1 MIGQT
6 ISHYRIV
13 EKLGGGGMGVVYKA
27 EDTRLHRFV
36 ALKFLPDE
44 VAKDAQT
51 LTRFRREAQ
60 AASALNHPNIV
71 TLHDISSEAGKDFL
85 VMEYVQ
91 GQTLENLIASDGL
104 PFDKVTEYGVQIA
117 SALGA
122 AHSAGIVHR
131 DIKPANIMIT
141 QDNQIK
147 VLDFGIAKLTTLVGT
162 SPDVETSTAIQGTI
176 PGMVVGTAAYMSPE
190 QTRGEPVDARSDI
203 FSLGCVL
210 YQAATGKRPFGG
222 ASTLSIMH
230 EIATLLP
237 PAPSSLRCELP
248 GTFDTLI
255 AACLEKNPIHRPA
268 TAGDV
273 GLQLKL
279 LLPWEESARYRA
291 RPDRRSVAVMPFK
304 LRTPL
309 QEDQFLTVALADAV
323 VTRLA
328 GTGKLLVRPTASV
341 MRYAGKDMEWTQAA
355 REMNVDLVVEGSIQK
370 MGARVRVLVQAHQV
384 TGALTLYS
392 AKHDGEM
399 EGLFDLQDQIAD
411 AVSEALVPQRQKTVI
426 PAAPPTKNNAAYE
439 LYMRAAD
446 RISRLNKWDTQTAVE
461 MLTSATAFDPNFADA
476 WGRLAQ
482 ACIQMGVVFD
492 SDPAWLAKAEA
503 AVAKALALDMV
514 HADALCARGQLLW
527 TPKHAFEN
535 RPALRAL
542 NAALKLNPGCH
553 QAQIWRGL
561 ILFHLGLYAEAR
573 QGLEEALAVHPEDTR
588 TMVFLAQTALYS
600 GDYEE
605 AYELDTRALT
615 LDPAGVW
622 QNLFFPTIPL
632 YLGRP
637 SEAAEALRRARQMVP
652 GEATLT
658 SVEGLIAAHEGNFGR
673 AEQLVDTAVE
683 SKKTLLHTHH
693 LWHNAASTYAMCG
706 KPEKAVKWLRE
717 CADLGLPNYLLFGS
731 DPYLRGLHNRPEFL
745 ALMSDLRRE
754 HEINRQEFGLA
765 GGSPFRESAG

>member
-1 MIGQT
+1 VIGQT

-13 EKLGGGGMGVVYKA
+13 EKLGGGGMGVVFKA

-71 TLHDISSEAGKDFL
+71 MLHDISSEAGTDFL
-85 VMEYVQ
+85 VMEYVH
-91 GQTLENLIASDGL
+91 GQTLESLIASDGL
-104 PFDKVTEYGVQIA
+104 PFDRVTEYGVQIA
-117 SALGA
+117 SALAA

-147 VLDFGIAKLTTLVGT
+147 VLDFGVAKLTTLVGNR
-162 SPDVETSTAIQGTI
+162 PEVETITAIQGTI
-176 PGMVVGTAAYMSPE
+176 PGMVVGTVGYMSPE

-222 ASTLSIMH
+222 ASTLAIMH

-237 PAPSSLRCELP
+237 PAPSSLRSELP
-248 GTFDTLI
+248 VTFDTLI

-273 GLQLKL
+273 VLQLKL
-279 LLPWEESARYRA
+279 LLPWEESARHRA
-291 RPDRRSVAVMPFK
+291 RPDRQSVAIMPFK
-304 LRTPL
+304 MRTPI
-309 QEDQFLTVALADAV
+309 QEDQFLAIALADAV
-323 VTRLA
+323 VARLA

-355 REMNVDLVVEGSIQK
+355 REMNVNLVVEGSIQK
-370 MGARVRVLVQAHQV
+370 MGARVRVLVQVHQV

-399 EGLFDLQDQIAD
+399 EELFDLQDQIAD
-411 AVSEALVPQRQKTVI
+411 AVSEALVPRRQKTV
-426 PAAPPTKNNAAYE
+426 PAAAPPTKNNAAYE

-461 MLTSATAFDPNFADA
+461 MLTKATGLDPNFANA

-492 SDPAWLAKAEA
+492 SDPVWLAQAEA
-503 AVAKALALDMV
+503 AVDKALALDGV

-527 TPKHAFEN
+527 TPKHTFEN

-605 AYELDTRALT
+605 AYELEKRALA

-622 QNLFFPTIPL
+622 PNLFFPTIPL

-658 SVEGLIAAHEGNFGR
+658 SVEGLITAHEGNFGL

-693 LWHNAASTYAMCG
+693 LWHNAASAYAMCG

-717 CADLGLPNYLLFGS
+717 CADMGLPNYLLFGS
-731 DPYLRGLHNRPEFL
+731 DPHLRGLHNRPEFL

-754 HEINRQEFGLA
+754 HDLNREEFGLA
-765 GGSPFRESAG
+765 EDSHFT

>member
-1 MIGQT
+1 MLRMIGQI
-6 ISHYRIV
+6 ISHYRVV

-44 VAKDAQT
+44 LAKDAQS
-51 LTRFRREAQ
+51 LTRFRREAR
-60 AASALNHPNIV
+60 AVSALNHPNIV
-71 TLHDISSEAGKDFL
+71 MLHDISSEAGTDFL

-91 GQTLENLIASDGL
+91 GQTLENLIASGGL
-104 PFDKVTEYGVQIA
+104 PFNRVTEYGVQIA
-117 SALGA
+117 SALAA

-141 QDNQIK
+141 QDDQIK
-147 VLDFGIAKLTTLVGT
+147 VLDFGVAKLTPLVGHT
-162 SPDVETSTAIQGTI
+162 PDLETVTQIQGTI
-176 PGMVVGTAAYMSPE
+176 PGVVVGTVSYMSPE

-222 ASTLSIMH
+222 ASTLAIMH

-237 PAPSSLRCELP
+237 PAPSSLCSELP

-273 GLQLKL
+273 AQQLKSL
-279 LLPWEESARYRA
+279 SLSQDSAPPHM

-304 LRTPL
+304 LRTSI
-309 QEDQFLTVALADAV
+309 QDDQFLAVALADAV

-328 GTGKLLVRPTASV
+328 GTGKLLVRPTASM

-355 REMNVDLVVEGSIQK
+355 REMNVNLVVEGSIQK
-370 MGARVRVLVQAHQV
+370 MGERVRVLVQAHQV

-399 EGLFDLQDQIAD
+399 EKLFDLQDQIAD
-411 AVSEALVPQRQKTVI
+411 AVTEALVPQRHKTVR
-426 PAAPPTKNNAAYE
+426 PVPPTKNNAAYE

-461 MLTSATAFDPNFADA
+461 MLTSATAMDPNFADA

-492 SDPAWLAKAEA
+492 SNPAWLETAEA

-514 HADALCARGQLLW
+514 HADAFCARGQLLW
-527 TPKHAFEN
+527 TPKNSFQN

-573 QGLEEALAVHPEDTR
+573 QGLEEALAVHPGDTR
-588 TMVFLAQTALYS
+588 TIVFLAQTALYR

-605 AYELDTRALT
+605 AYELEMRSLA

-652 GEATLT
+652 DEATLT

-673 AEQLVDTAVE
+673 AEQLADTALE

-693 LWHNAASTYAMCG
+693 LWHNAASAYAMCS

-717 CADLGLPNYLLFGS
+717 CADMGLPNYLLFGS
-731 DPYLRGLHNRPEFL
+731 DPHLRGLHNRPEFL

-754 HEINRQEFGLA
+754 HETNQEEFG
-765 GGSPFRESAG
+765 GGDH

>member
-1 MIGQT
+1 M
-6 ISHYRIV
+6 
-13 EKLGGGGMGVVYKA
+13 
-27 EDTRLHRFV
+27 
-36 ALKFLPDE
+36 
-44 VAKDAQT
+44 
-51 LTRFRREAQ
+51 
-60 AASALNHPNIV
+60 
-71 TLHDISSEAGKDFL
+71 
-85 VMEYVQ
+85 
-91 GQTLENLIASDGL
+91 
-104 PFDKVTEYGVQIA
+104 
-117 SALGA
+117 
-122 AHSAGIVHR
+122 
-131 DIKPANIMIT
+131 
-141 QDNQIK
+141 
-147 VLDFGIAKLTTLVGT
+147 
-162 SPDVETSTAIQGTI
+162 
-176 PGMVVGTAAYMSPE
+176 
-190 QTRGEPVDARSDI
+190 
-203 FSLGCVL
+203 
-210 YQAATGKRPFGG
+210 
-222 ASTLSIMH
+222 
-230 EIATLLP
+230 
-237 PAPSSLRCELP
+237 
-248 GTFDTLI
+248 
-255 AACLEKNPIHRPA
+255 
-268 TAGDV
+268 
-273 GLQLKL
+273 
-279 LLPWEESARYRA
+279 
-291 RPDRRSVAVMPFK
+291 
-304 LRTPL
+304 
-309 QEDQFLTVALADAV
+309 ALADAV

-328 GTGKLLVRPTASV
+328 STGKLLVRPTASV
-341 MRYAGKDMEWTQAA
+341 TRYVGKDMEWTQAA
-355 REMNVDLVVEGSIQK
+355 REMNVNLVVEGSIQK
-370 MGARVRVLVQAHQV
+370 MGPRIRVLVQAHQV

-399 EGLFDLQDQIAD
+399 EELFDLQDQIAD
-411 AVSEALVPQRQKTVI
+411 AVSEALVPQRQKTV
-426 PAAPPTKNNAAYE
+426 PPTAPPTKNNAAFE

-461 MLTSATAFDPNFADA
+461 MLTNATGFDPNFADA

-492 SDPAWLAKAEA
+492 SDPVWLAKAEA

-605 AYELDTRALT
+605 AYELETRALA

-637 SEAAEALRRARQMVP
+637 SEAAEALRRASQMVP

-658 SVEGLIAAHEGNFGR
+658 SVEGLIAAHEGNFGL

-693 LWHNAASTYAMCG
+693 LWHNAASVYAMCG
-706 KPEKAVKWLRE
+706 KPQKAVKWLRE
-717 CADLGLPNYLLFGS
+717 CAEMGLPNYLLFGS
-731 DPYLRGLHNRPEFL
+731 DPHLRGLHNRPEFL

-754 HEINRQEFGLA
+754 HDVNREEFGLA
-765 GGSPFRESAG
+765 GGNHFT

>member
-1 MIGQT
+1 MIGRT
-6 ISHYRIV
+6 ISHYRII
-13 EKLGGGGMGVVYKA
+13 EKLGGGGMGVVYRA
-27 EDTRLHRFV
+27 EDIRLRRFV
-36 ALKFLPDE
+36 ALKFLPE
-44 VAKDAQT
+44 EIAKDAQA
-51 LTRFRREAQ
+51 LARFRREAQ
-60 AASALNHPNIV
+60 AASALSHPNIV
-71 TLHDISSEAGKDFL
+71 VLYDISMDSGTDFL

-91 GQTLENLIASDGL
+91 GQTLENLIPSDGL
-104 PFDKVTEYGVQIA
+104 PFDMVTEYGVQIA
-117 SALGA
+117 SALAA

-131 DIKPANIMIT
+131 DIKPANIMVT
-141 QDNQIK
+141 HDNQIK
-147 VLDFGIAKLTTLVGT
+147 VLDFGIAKLTTLIGN

-176 PGMVVGTAAYMSPE
+176 PGMVVGTVAYMSPE

-210 YQAATGKRPFGG
+210 YQAATAKRPFGG
-222 ASTLSIMH
+222 ASTLAIMH
-230 EIATLLP
+230 EIATLQP
-237 PAPSSLRCELP
+237 PAPSSFRSDLP

-273 GLQLKL
+273 ALQLKS
-279 LLPWEESARYRA
+279 LLPWGESVRQRTRA
-291 RPDRRSVAVMPFK
+291 DRRSVAVLPFK
-304 LRTPL
+304 LRTSI
-309 QEDQFLTVALADAV
+309 QEDQFLAVALADAV

-328 GTGKLLVRPTASV
+328 GTGKLLVRPTATV
-341 MRYAGKDMEWTQAA
+341 MRFAGKETEWTQAA
-355 REMNVDLVVEGSIQK
+355 REMNVELVVEGSIQK
-370 MGARVRVLVQAHQV
+370 MGARLRVLVQAHQV
-384 TGALTLYS
+384 TGAITLYS
-392 AKHDGEM
+392 AKHDGEA
-399 EGLFDLQDQIAD
+399 EDLFDLQDRIAD
-411 AVSEALVPQRQKTVI
+411 AISDALAPQRQRAVS

-461 MLTSATAFDPNFADA
+461 MLSSATGVDPNFADA

-492 SDPAWLAKAEA
+492 SDPVWLEKAEA

-527 TPKHAFEN
+527 TPKNAFQN

-561 ILFHLGLYAEAR
+561 ILLHLGLYAEAR
-573 QGLEEALAVHPEDTR
+573 QGLEEALAVHPQDTR
-588 TMVFLAQTALYS
+588 TMVFLAQTALYR

-605 AYELDTRALT
+605 AYELEMRALG

-637 SEAAEALRRARQMVP
+637 SEAAEALRKARQMVP

-658 SVEGLIAAHEGNFGR
+658 SVEGLIAAHEGDFGR
-673 AEQLVDTAVE
+673 AEQLADAAVE

-693 LWHNAASTYAMCG
+693 LWHNAASAYSMCG
-706 KPEKAVKWLRE
+706 KPDKAIKWLHE
-717 CADLGLPNYLLFGS
+717 CADLGLPNYLLFDS
-731 DPYLRGLHNRPEFL
+731 DPHLRGLHNRPEFL
-745 ALMSDLRRE
+745 VLMSDLRRE
-754 HEINRQEFGLA
+754 HDTNQEEFGLVD
-765 GGSPFRESAG
+765 S

>member
-6 ISHYRIV
+6 ISHYRII
-13 EKLGGGGMGVVYKA
+13 ERLGGGGMGVVYKA
-27 EDTRLHRFV
+27 EDIRLRRFV
-36 ALKFLPDE
+36 ALKFLPGE
-44 VAKDAQT
+44 IAKDAQA
-51 LTRFRREAQ
+51 LARFRREAQ

-71 TLHDISSEAGKDFL
+71 VLHDISMNSGTDFL

-91 GQTLENLIASDGL
+91 GQALENLIASGGL
-104 PFDKVTEYGVQIA
+104 PFDRVTEYGVQIA
-117 SALGA
+117 SALAA

-131 DIKPANIMIT
+131 DIKPANIMVT
-141 QDNQIK
+141 HDNQIK
-147 VLDFGIAKLTTLVGT
+147 VLDFGIAKLTTFIAN

-176 PGMVVGTAAYMSPE
+176 PGMVVGTVAYMSPE

-210 YQAATGKRPFGG
+210 YEAATGKRPFGG
-222 ASTLSIMH
+222 ASTLAIMH
-230 EIATLLP
+230 EIATLQP
-237 PAPSSLRCELP
+237 PAPSTFRSDLP
-248 GTFDTLI
+248 GAFDTLI

-273 GLQLKL
+273 ALQLKSL
-279 LLPWEESARYRA
+279 VPWEESVRHQTRA
-291 RPDRRSVAVMPFK
+291 HRRSVAVLPFK
-304 LRTPL
+304 LRTSI
-309 QEDQFLTVALADAV
+309 QEDHFLEGALADAV

-328 GTGKLLVRPTASV
+328 GTGKLLVRPTATV
-341 MRYAGKDMEWTQAA
+341 MRYAGKDTDWTQVA

-392 AKHDGEM
+392 AKHDGEA
-399 EGLFDLQDQIAD
+399 EDLFDLQDRIAD
-411 AVSEALVPQRQKTVI
+411 AVSDALAPQRQRAVSPTT
-426 PAAPPTKNNAAYE
+426 PPTKNNAAYE
-439 LYMRAAD
+439 LYMRATD

-461 MLTSATAFDPNFADA
+461 MLSSATGIDPNFADA

-482 ACIQMGVVFD
+482 ACVQMGVVFD
-492 SDPAWLAKAEA
+492 SDPVWLEKAEA

-527 TPKHAFEN
+527 TPKNAFQN

-573 QGLEEALAVHPEDTR
+573 QGLEEALAVHPQDTR
-588 TMVFLAQTALYS
+588 TTVFLAQTALYR

-605 AYELDTRALT
+605 AYDLEMRALA
-615 LDPAGVW
+615 LDPAGIW

-637 SEAAEALRRARQMVP
+637 SEAAEALRTARQMVP
-652 GEATLT
+652 EEATLT
-658 SVEGLIAAHEGNFGR
+658 SVEGLIAAHEGDFER
-673 AEQLVDTAVE
+673 AEQLADAALE

-693 LWHNAASTYAMCG
+693 LWHNAASAYAMCG
-706 KPEKAVKWLRE
+706 KPDKAIKWLRE
-717 CADLGLPNYLLFGS
+717 CADMGLPNYALFGS
-731 DPYLRGLHNRPEFL
+731 DPHLRGLHNRPEFL
-745 ALMSDLRRE
+745 VLMSDLRRE
-754 HEINRQEFGLA
+754 HDTNQEEFGLVD
-765 GGSPFRESAG
+765 S

>member
-1 MIGQT
+1 MIGRT
-6 ISHYRIV
+6 ISHYRII
-13 EKLGGGGMGVVYKA
+13 EKLGGGGMGVVYRA
-27 EDTRLHRFV
+27 EDIRLRRFV
-36 ALKFLPDE
+36 ALKFLPE
-44 VAKDAQT
+44 EIAKDAQA
-51 LTRFRREAQ
+51 LARFRREAQ
-60 AASALNHPNIV
+60 AASALSHPNIV
-71 TLHDISSEAGKDFL
+71 VLHDISMDSETDFL

-91 GQTLENLIASDGL
+91 GQTLENLIPSDGL
-104 PFDKVTEYGVQIA
+104 PFDMVTEYGVQIA
-117 SALGA
+117 SALAA

-131 DIKPANIMIT
+131 DIKPANIMVT
-141 QDNQIK
+141 HDNQIK
-147 VLDFGIAKLTTLVGT
+147 VLDFGIAKLTTLIGN

-176 PGMVVGTAAYMSPE
+176 PGMVVGTVAYMSPE

-210 YQAATGKRPFGG
+210 YQAATAKRPFGG
-222 ASTLSIMH
+222 ASTLAIMH
-230 EIATLLP
+230 EIATLQP
-237 PAPSSLRCELP
+237 PAPSSFRSDLP

-273 GLQLKL
+273 ALQLKS
-279 LLPWEESARYRA
+279 LLPWGESVRQRTRA
-291 RPDRRSVAVMPFK
+291 DRRSVAVLPFK
-304 LRTPL
+304 LRTSI
-309 QEDQFLTVALADAV
+309 QEDQFLAVALADAV

-328 GTGKLLVRPTASV
+328 GTGKLLVRPTATV
-341 MRYAGKDMEWTQAA
+341 MRFAGKDTEWTQAA
-355 REMNVDLVVEGSIQK
+355 REMNVELVVEGSIQK
-370 MGARVRVLVQAHQV
+370 MGARLRVLVQAHQV
-384 TGALTLYS
+384 TGAITLYS
-392 AKHDGEM
+392 AKHDGEA
-399 EGLFDLQDQIAD
+399 EDLFDLQDRIAD
-411 AVSEALVPQRQKTVI
+411 AISDALAPQRQRAVS

-461 MLTSATAFDPNFADA
+461 MLSSATGVDPNFADA

-492 SDPAWLAKAEA
+492 SDPVWLEKAEA

-527 TPKHAFEN
+527 TPKNAFQN

-561 ILFHLGLYAEAR
+561 ILLHLGLYAEAR
-573 QGLEEALAVHPEDTR
+573 QGLEEALAVHPQDTR
-588 TMVFLAQTALYS
+588 TMVFLAQTALYR

-605 AYELDTRALT
+605 AYELEMRALA

-637 SEAAEALRRARQMVP
+637 SEAAEALRKARQMVP

-658 SVEGLIAAHEGNFGR
+658 SVEGLIAAHEGDFGR
-673 AEQLVDTAVE
+673 AEQLADAAVE

-693 LWHNAASTYAMCG
+693 LWHNAASAYSMCG
-706 KPEKAVKWLRE
+706 KPDKAIKWLHE
-717 CADLGLPNYLLFGS
+717 CADLGLPNYLLFDS
-731 DPYLRGLHNRPEFL
+731 DPHLRGLHNRPEFL
-745 ALMSDLRRE
+745 VLMSDLRRE
-754 HEINRQEFGLA
+754 HDTNQEEFGLVD
-765 GGSPFRESAG
+765 S

>member
-1 MIGQT
+1 MIGRT
-6 ISHYRIV
+6 ISHYRVV

-60 AASALNHPNIV
+60 AVSALNHPNIV
-71 TLHDISSEAGKDFL
+71 MLHDISSEAGADFL

-104 PFDKVTEYGVQIA
+104 PFDRVTEYGVQIA
-117 SALGA
+117 SALAA

-222 ASTLSIMH
+222 ASTLAIMH

-237 PAPSSLRCELP
+237 PAPSSLRSELP

-273 GLQLKL
+273 ALQLKL
-279 LLPWEESARYRA
+279 LLPWEESVRHGA

-304 LRTPL
+304 LRTPI
-309 QEDQFLTVALADAV
+309 QEDQFLAVALADAV

-328 GTGKLLVRPTASV
+328 STGKLLVRPTASV

-355 REMNVDLVVEGSIQK
+355 REMNVNLVVEGSIQK

-399 EGLFDLQDQIAD
+399 EELFDLQDQIAD
-411 AVSEALVPQRQKTVI
+411 AVSEALVPQRQKTV
-426 PAAPPTKNNAAYE
+426 PPTAPPTKNNAAFE

-461 MLTSATAFDPNFADA
+461 MLTNATGFDPNFADA

-492 SDPAWLAKAEA
+492 SDPVWLAKAEA

-605 AYELDTRALT
+605 AYELETRALA

-637 SEAAEALRRARQMVP
+637 SEAADALRRASQMVP

-658 SVEGLIAAHEGNFGR
+658 SVEGLIAAHEGNFER

-717 CADLGLPNYLLFGS
+717 CADMGLPNYLLFGS
-731 DPYLRGLHNRPEFL
+731 DPHLRGLHNRPEFL
-745 ALMSDLRRE
+745 ALMSDLHRE
-754 HEINRQEFGLA
+754 HDMNREEFGSA
-765 GGSPFRESAG
+765 GGNHST

>member
-1 MIGQT
+1 MIGRT
-6 ISHYRIV
+6 ISHYRII
-13 EKLGGGGMGVVYKA
+13 EKLGGGGMGVVYRA
-27 EDTRLHRFV
+27 EDIRLRRFV
-36 ALKFLPDE
+36 ALKFLPE
-44 VAKDAQT
+44 EIAKDAQA
-51 LTRFRREAQ
+51 LARFRREAQ
-60 AASALNHPNIV
+60 AASALSHPNIV
-71 TLHDISSEAGKDFL
+71 VLYDISMDSGTDFL

-91 GQTLENLIASDGL
+91 GQTLENLIPSDGL
-104 PFDKVTEYGVQIA
+104 PFDMVTEYGVQIA
-117 SALGA
+117 SALAA

-131 DIKPANIMIT
+131 DIKPANIMVT
-141 QDNQIK
+141 HDNQIK
-147 VLDFGIAKLTTLVGT
+147 VLDFGIAKLTTLIGN

-176 PGMVVGTAAYMSPE
+176 PGMVVGTVAYMSPE

-210 YQAATGKRPFGG
+210 YQAATAKRPFGG
-222 ASTLSIMH
+222 ASTLAIMH
-230 EIATLLP
+230 EIATLQP
-237 PAPSSLRCELP
+237 PAPSSFRSDLP

-273 GLQLKL
+273 ALQLKS
-279 LLPWEESARYRA
+279 LLPWGESVRQRTRA
-291 RPDRRSVAVMPFK
+291 DRRSVAVLPFK
-304 LRTPL
+304 LRTSI
-309 QEDQFLTVALADAV
+309 QEDQFLAVALADAV

-328 GTGKLLVRPTASV
+328 GTGKLLVRPTATV
-341 MRYAGKDMEWTQAA
+341 MRFAGKDTEWTQAA
-355 REMNVDLVVEGSIQK
+355 REMNVELVVEGSIQK
-370 MGARVRVLVQAHQV
+370 MGARLRVLVQAHQV
-384 TGALTLYS
+384 TGAITLYS
-392 AKHDGEM
+392 AKHDGEA
-399 EGLFDLQDQIAD
+399 EDLFDLQDRIAD
-411 AVSEALVPQRQKTVI
+411 AISDALAPQRQRAVS

-461 MLTSATAFDPNFADA
+461 MLSSATGVDPNFADA

-492 SDPAWLAKAEA
+492 SDPVWLEKAEA

-527 TPKHAFEN
+527 TPKNAFQN

-573 QGLEEALAVHPEDTR
+573 RGLEEALAVHPQDTR
-588 TMVFLAQTALYS
+588 TMVFLAQTALYR

-605 AYELDTRALT
+605 AYELEMRALG

-637 SEAAEALRRARQMVP
+637 SEAAEALRKARQMVP

-658 SVEGLIAAHEGNFGR
+658 SVEGLIAAHEGDFGR
-673 AEQLVDTAVE
+673 AEQLADAAVE

-693 LWHNAASTYAMCG
+693 LWHNAASAYSMCG
-706 KPEKAVKWLRE
+706 KPDKAIKWLHE
-717 CADLGLPNYLLFGS
+717 CADLGLPNYLLFDS
-731 DPYLRGLHNRPEFL
+731 DPHLRGLHNRPEFL
-745 ALMSDLRRE
+745 VLMSDLRRE
-754 HEINRQEFGLA
+754 HDTNQEEFGLVD
-765 GGSPFRESAG
+765 S

>member
-1 MIGQT
+1 MIGRT
-6 ISHYRIV
+6 ITHYRII

-27 EDTRLHRFV
+27 EDIRLRRFV
-36 ALKFLPDE
+36 ALKFLPE
-44 VAKDAQT
+44 EIAKDAQA
-51 LTRFRREAQ
+51 LARFRREAQ

-71 TLHDISSEAGKDFL
+71 VLHDISMDSGTDFL

-91 GQTLENLIASDGL
+91 GQTLENLIPSDGL
-104 PFDKVTEYGVQIA
+104 PFDMVTEYGVQIA
-117 SALGA
+117 SALAA

-131 DIKPANIMIT
+131 DIKPANIMVT
-141 QDNQIK
+141 HDNHIK
-147 VLDFGIAKLTTLVGT
+147 VLDFGIAKLTTLIGN

-176 PGMVVGTAAYMSPE
+176 PGMVVGTVAYMSPE

-210 YQAATGKRPFGG
+210 YQAATAKRPFGG
-222 ASTLSIMH
+222 ASTLAIMH
-230 EIATLLP
+230 EIATLQP
-237 PAPSSLRCELP
+237 PAPSSFRFDLP
-248 GTFDTLI
+248 STFDTLI

-273 GLQLKL
+273 ALQLKS
-279 LLPWEESARYRA
+279 LLPWEESVRQRTRA
-291 RPDRRSVAVMPFK
+291 DRRSVAVLPFK
-304 LRTPL
+304 LRTSI
-309 QEDQFLTVALADAV
+309 QEDQFLAVALADAV

-328 GTGKLLVRPTASV
+328 GTGKLLVRPTATV
-341 MRYAGKDMEWTQAA
+341 MRFAGKDTEWTQAA
-355 REMNVDLVVEGSIQK
+355 REMNVELVVEGSIQK
-370 MGARVRVLVQAHQV
+370 MGARLRVLVQAHQV
-384 TGALTLYS
+384 TGAITLYS
-392 AKHDGEM
+392 AKHDGEA
-399 EGLFDLQDQIAD
+399 EDLFDLQDRIAD
-411 AVSEALVPQRQKTVI
+411 AISDALAPQRQRAVS

-461 MLTSATAFDPNFADA
+461 MLSSATGVDPNFADA

-492 SDPAWLAKAEA
+492 SDPVWLEKAEA

-527 TPKHAFEN
+527 TPKNAFQN

-573 QGLEEALAVHPEDTR
+573 QGLEEALAVHPQDTR

-605 AYELDTRALT
+605 AYELEMRALA

-637 SEAAEALRRARQMVP
+637 SEAAEALRKARQMVP

-658 SVEGLIAAHEGNFGR
+658 SVEGLIAAHEGDFGR
-673 AEQLVDTAVE
+673 AEQLADAAVE

-693 LWHNAASTYAMCG
+693 LWHNAASAYSMCG
-706 KPEKAVKWLRE
+706 KPDKAIKWLHE
-717 CADLGLPNYLLFGS
+717 CADLGLPNYLLFDS
-731 DPYLRGLHNRPEFL
+731 DPHLRGLHNRPEFL
-745 ALMSDLRRE
+745 VLMSDLRRE
-754 HEINRQEFGLA
+754 HDTNQKEFGLVD
-765 GGSPFRESAG
+765 S

>member
-1 MIGQT
+1 MIGRT
-6 ISHYRIV
+6 ISHYRII
-13 EKLGGGGMGVVYKA
+13 EKLGGGGMGVVYRA
-27 EDTRLHRFV
+27 EDIRLRRFV
-36 ALKFLPDE
+36 ALKFLPE
-44 VAKDAQT
+44 EIAKDAQA
-51 LTRFRREAQ
+51 LARFRREAQ
-60 AASALNHPNIV
+60 AASALSHPNIV
-71 TLHDISSEAGKDFL
+71 VLYDISMDSGTDFL

-91 GQTLENLIASDGL
+91 GQTLENLIPSDGL
-104 PFDKVTEYGVQIA
+104 PFDMVTEYGVQIA
-117 SALGA
+117 SALAA

-131 DIKPANIMIT
+131 DIKPANIMVT
-141 QDNQIK
+141 HDNQIK
-147 VLDFGIAKLTTLVGT
+147 VLDFGIAKLTTLIGN

-176 PGMVVGTAAYMSPE
+176 PGMVVGTVAYMSPE

-210 YQAATGKRPFGG
+210 YQAATAKRPFGG
-222 ASTLSIMH
+222 ASTLAIMH
-230 EIATLLP
+230 EIATLQP
-237 PAPSSLRCELP
+237 PAPSSFRSDLP

-273 GLQLKL
+273 ALQLKS
-279 LLPWEESARYRA
+279 LLPWGESVRQQTRA
-291 RPDRRSVAVMPFK
+291 DRRSVAVLPFK
-304 LRTPL
+304 LRTSI
-309 QEDQFLTVALADAV
+309 QEDQFLAVALADAV

-328 GTGKLLVRPTASV
+328 GTGKLLVRPTATV
-341 MRYAGKDMEWTQAA
+341 MRFAGKDTEWTQAA
-355 REMNVDLVVEGSIQK
+355 REMNVELVVEGSIQK
-370 MGARVRVLVQAHQV
+370 MGARLRVLVQAHQV
-384 TGALTLYS
+384 TGAITLYS
-392 AKHDGEM
+392 AKHDGEA
-399 EGLFDLQDQIAD
+399 EDLFDLQDRIAD
-411 AVSEALVPQRQKTVI
+411 AISDALAPQRQRAVS

-461 MLTSATAFDPNFADA
+461 MLSSATGVDPNFADA

-492 SDPAWLAKAEA
+492 SDPVWLEKAEA

-527 TPKHAFEN
+527 TPKNAFQN

-573 QGLEEALAVHPEDTR
+573 RGLEEALAVHPQDTR
-588 TMVFLAQTALYS
+588 TMVFLAQTALYR

-605 AYELDTRALT
+605 AYELEMRALG

-637 SEAAEALRRARQMVP
+637 SEAAEALRKARQMVP

-658 SVEGLIAAHEGNFGR
+658 SVEGLIAAHEGDFGR
-673 AEQLVDTAVE
+673 AEQLADAAVE

-693 LWHNAASTYAMCG
+693 LWHNAASAYSMCG
-706 KPEKAVKWLRE
+706 KPDKAIKWLHE
-717 CADLGLPNYLLFGS
+717 CADLGLPNYLLFDS
-731 DPYLRGLHNRPEFL
+731 DPHLRGLHNRPEFL
-745 ALMSDLRRE
+745 VLMSDLRRE
-754 HEINRQEFGLA
+754 HDTNQEEFGLVD
-765 GGSPFRESAG
+765 S